1 MPWNLYKTGAKA
13 CGERL
18 SILICSGG
26 LDNSLS
32 LAGEI
37 WGMPA
42 KSSKLEF
49 QLSEDRLWWSL
60 VPQDFESETRRV
72 WAKDAT

>member
-1 MPWNLYKTGAKA
+1 MENDYLYPDL
-13 CGERL
+13 C
-18 SILICSGG
+18 GG
-26 LDNSLS
+26 LDNSLP

-49 QLSEDRLWWSL
+49 QLSEDRL
-60 VPQDFESETRRV
+60 
-72 WAKDAT
+72 